1 MVEGADFCV
10 AAFQPLES
18 AIHSRPCVFV
28 KFHHDEVFYLRVND
42 AGDAW
47 SLTACEDGEAACEK
61 QTALGATCSVIG
73 LC

>member
-1 MVEGADFCV
+1 M
-10 AAFQPLES
+10 
-18 AIHSRPCVFV
+18 FV